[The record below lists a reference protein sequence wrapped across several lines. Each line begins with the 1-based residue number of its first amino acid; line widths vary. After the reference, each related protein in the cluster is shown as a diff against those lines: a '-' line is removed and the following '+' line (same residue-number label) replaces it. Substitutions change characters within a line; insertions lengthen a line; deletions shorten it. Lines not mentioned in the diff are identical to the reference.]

1 MKANWLQ
8 LLEREDKMAVLAAMN
23 LEQVKKAISQFA
35 NEDIIRMSRSAVGK
49 GATRFRTRVKQT
61 VPKKTGALKNSF
73 AISRQNGKDAFDPI
87 RIVYSTIGY
96 YNTLLY
102 GHREDYDY
110 RRKHSYIDIYV
121 DGHSVANPSGNW
133 WDIASKR
140 YAREYKQNITLF
152 LKENI
157 RKDAA
162 KSYAKTAVRKARI
175 K

>member
-1 MKANWLQ
+1 
-8 LLEREDKMAVLAAMN
+8 MAVLAAMN
-23 LEQVKKAISQFA
+23 LKQVQNAIKEFA
-35 NEDIIRMSRSAVGK
+35 DKDIVRMSRSAVGR
-49 GATRFRTRVKQT
+49 GATRFKTRVKQT
-61 VPKKTGALKNSF
+61 VPKQSGELKKSI
-73 AISRQNGKDAFDPI
+73 AVTRRNGRNDKDPL
-87 RIVYSTIGY
+87 RIVYSRIGY

-102 GHREDYDY
+102 GYREDYTS
-110 RRKHSYIDIYV
+110 RRKNSYIDINV
-121 DGHSVANPSGNW
+121 DGHKVRNPSGNW

-162 KSYAKTAVRKARI
+162 KSYAKTAIRKASV